1 MDICMNTKFL
11 NELYIAKAKF
21 LALCQYNNISSN
33 LDSRG
38 IFQFFSFIF
47 SRFQKRLITITHKP
61 IKIYDSLAL
70 VMNACFIVQSN

>member
-21 LALCQYNNISSN
+21 SGLCQYDNISSN

-38 IFQFFSFIF
+38 IFQFFFF
-47 SRFQKRLITITHKP
+47 PDLQKRLITISHNP
-61 IKIYDSLAL
+61 IKIYYSLAL
-70 VMNACFIVQSN
+70 VVNACFIVQSN